1 MYPIGSAR
9 DIAMP
14 FSQLTIAILRA
25 QGMINQIFLSNL
37 VVLFRAQRHNL
48 FAEYVINCS
57 LKWAKTPRTG
67 RENPSRNRCYA
78 HATPERG
85 SYRGVS
91 LGAFRLSVC
100 IFFLLA

>member
-1 MYPIGSAR
+1 MYPVGSGR
-9 DIAMP
+9 DIVMP
-14 FSQLTIAILRA
+14 FSQLTTAILRA
-25 QGMINQIFLSNL
+25 QGMTNQIFLSL
-37 VVLFRAQRHNL
+37 VVLFSAQRHNL
-48 FAEYVINCS
+48 FAELVIKCS

-85 SYRGVS
+85 SYRGVR